1 MVKINGADAQA
12 AGSSLADWLQAKG
25 YGGRMIAV
33 EYNGEIISREHYPKV
48 VLHDGD
54 VVEIVCFMGG
64 G

>member
-1 MVKINGADAQA
+1 MVKINGTDKQA
-12 AGSSLADWLQAKG
+12 AGLSIDYWLTQAG
-25 YGGRMIAV
+25 YEQRMIAV
-33 EYNGEIISREHYPKV
+33 EYNGEIIARENYPQV